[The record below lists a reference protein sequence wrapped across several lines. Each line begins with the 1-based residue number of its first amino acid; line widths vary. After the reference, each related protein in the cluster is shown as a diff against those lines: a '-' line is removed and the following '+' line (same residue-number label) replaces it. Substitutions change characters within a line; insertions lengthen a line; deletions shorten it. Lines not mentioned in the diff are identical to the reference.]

1 MLKNLW
7 NMLLQHRNVNV
18 NQEWNGHGFRC
29 NFHPVITLP
38 TSCHL
43 NNRQQLL
50 KYSLDFGF
58 DANLIKCYRLCVS
71 CNKLFLMML
80 IPVSLLVLS
89 VLYTI
94 YRQNLVILLKNI
106 NGEGKVGF
114 VFSCIN
120 YHFINTSKHKWH
132 PLHCLFTVYTQL

>member
-1 MLKNLW
+1 MP
-7 NMLLQHRNVNV
+7 LQNRNVKLNW
-18 NQEWNGHGFRC
+18 EWKWRAFWF
-29 NFHPVITLP
+29 NFHPVLTLP
-38 TSCHL
+38 TSCHS
-43 NNRQQLL
+43 NNWQQLL
-50 KYSLDFGF
+50 KCSLDFGF

-71 CNKLFLMML
+71 CNILFLMML

-94 YRQNLVILLKNI
+94 YRQNLVIFLKNI

-120 YHFINTSKHKWH
+120 YLFINTSKHKWH